1 MELPGDRRLNGILV
15 GALADAMY
23 GCDRYMVKAK
33 YGKGCSLAGLVGGL
47 PGCRNY
53 TGQVGHSMLRT
64 VL

>member
-33 YGKGCSLAGLVGGL
+33 YGKGCSLAGLVGGVF
-47 PGCRNY
+47 
-53 TGQVGHSMLRT
+53 QVAGIIQDR
-64 VL
+64 